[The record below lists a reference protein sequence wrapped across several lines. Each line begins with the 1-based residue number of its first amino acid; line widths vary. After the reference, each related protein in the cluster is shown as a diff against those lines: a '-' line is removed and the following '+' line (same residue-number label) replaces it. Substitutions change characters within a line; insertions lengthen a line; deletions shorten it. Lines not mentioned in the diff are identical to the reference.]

1 MRLMYAIFLIFFI
14 SQSHACITQNSQ
26 VIAPSYNTTTKAPE
40 TSVKNWSNQY
50 CILAESIPALRPS
63 EAEWLKSEENS
74 KNNNRRFQAWESLE
88 YAQRETKDS
97 LVSICNSSKSIVH
110 IGQVQS
116 VSKKEYVVSNLLYIA
131 QVLTGSNFHSNM
143 EQLVKYNK
151 ISLSKENRENI
162 RFWCT
167 AAGSHLIDTIRKL
180 RK

>member
-1 MRLMYAIFLIFFI
+1 MRLFYTFFFIFFI
-14 SQSHACITQNSQ
+14 SQSYACIMEKNQ
-26 VIAPSYNTTTKAPE
+26 VITPSYTPTKEPE
-40 TSVKNWSNQY
+40 KSVKIWSNQY
-50 CILAESIPALRPS
+50 CNLAESIPALRPS